1 METYSVASAATR
13 PALYHG
19 EAAAN
24 CPLHIH
30 GVVDDTSVVRSMC
43 VRGMLEVAV
52 VALVVGIIVWV
63 FLWWIGVLR
72 Y

>member
-1 METYSVASAATR
+1 M
-13 PALYHG
+13 PA
-19 EAAAN
+19 
-24 CPLHIH
+24 
-30 GVVDDTSVVRSMC
+30 VDWLSSFNRI
-43 VRGMLEVAV
+43 MLEIAV